1 MSNLL
6 KRFAPFLCFVF
17 LFNCLPL
24 APLHA
29 ETTSGEVR
37 TFASCVDEPEENCI
51 ESISAPTPDGKSIK
65 GVLTNIRTDVDFNAG
80 TFWHAKGTI
89 PVYEFP
95 GLKFGYGTSRLIV
108 RSFYW
113 PDNSEYC
120 AYGTCT
126 LHNESVMTWVNPYA
140 PGISNPMFDT
150 NVLFKLTIHVPFTFQ
165 IFTSYGRAKNVS
177 FTDSTF
183 RISNNFKEG
192 VMTKSIWEISFSP
205 IKLEQVDFGS
215 SDPTAANRAI
225 SFEDSPTIWLYGLD
239 NDVSSLLEPCIFNVK
254 VLHILNFSPMSVYSN
269 AVSMNM
275 PKWNEKDKTIDIWT
289 KSPHLTTTGE
299 LNTGYI
305 EARIPL
311 AMAKCMWGVNL
322 EGNISG
328 KISVTYE
335 DGSAPSTVTMT
346 GNVTKDDYLL
356 IIAGFH
362 FSAPTF
368 HIKLDQSMGEKPIS
382 VVAKAKTTTI
392 ICVKGKLSKKV
403 TGVSPTCPA
412 GYKKK

>member
-6 KRFAPFLCFVF
+6 KRFAPFLCLVF
-17 LFNCLPL
+17 IFNCLPL

-29 ETTSGEVR
+29 ATTSGEVR

-51 ESISAPTPDGKSIK
+51 ESISATTPDGKTINAI
-65 GVLTNIRTDVDFNAG
+65 LTNIRTDVDFYAG

-89 PVYEFP
+89 PVYELP
-95 GLKFGYGTSRLIV
+95 GIKFDYGSSRFTV
-108 RSFYW
+108 RSIYW

-126 LHNESVMTWVNPYA
+126 MHNESVLTWVNPYA
-140 PGISNPMFDT
+140 PGINNP
-150 NVLFKLTIHVPFTFQ
+150 LFKTEVIFHLVIRVPISFTL
-165 IFTSYGRAKNVS
+165 FTSFGRAKNLQ
-177 FTDSTF
+177 FKDLTY
-183 RISNNFKEG
+183 RIANNFKG
-192 VMTKSIWEISFSP
+192 IMTKSIWEISFTP
-205 IKLEQVDFGS
+205 IRLEQADFGS
-215 SDPTAANRAI
+215 SDPTATYQAI
-225 SFEDSPTIWLYGLD
+225 AYEDGPALWLYGMH
-239 NDVSSLLEPCIFNVK
+239 NDVSASLAPCIYQISE
-254 VLHILNFSPMSVYSN
+254 LHNLNYSPMSVYSN
-269 AVSMNM
+269 AVSMSM
-275 PKWNEKDKTIDIWT
+275 PRWIDKDKTLDIWT

-311 AMAKCMWGVNL
+311 AMAMCMWGVNL

-362 FSAPTF
+362 FSEPIF
-368 HIKLDQSMGEKPIS
+368 HIKLDQSMGI
-382 VVAKAKTTTI
+382 V
-392 ICVKGKLSKKV
+392 
-403 TGVSPTCPA
+403 
-412 GYKKK
+412 